1 VDHSNSEK
9 LIAAILGA
17 TVRRRSIHTEPRAAR
32 GGKGIGPSTTQGKW
46 LALRLAY
53 LRGASDPTPLDSGPR
68 LFKAVGVSARQGPKG
83 YQDLVACGWIVQNHF
98 KPEVNPGPEKLI
110 HFSAIQRILEY
121 SHAAALE
128 LEERFEMGLKP
139 DNRLLLLTLLLLAS
153 RGGRVDAV
161 SDGDLAH
168 LTGFTSTQVKGQM
181 ERLKQLGFVGG
192 VIPGVTLPGEFG
204 RAKSCIYL
212 NLLHPWWAI
221 SYPGWRLIELH
232 PSIWRP
238 LLAVEPG
245 IFRSVMRRAS
255 LSVLSEAVQWSAYA
269 EQVRMY
275 LRNLVLM
282 QASESTQ
289 VFLAPSPSPE
299 ENDERVKKWIS
310 ADLNDLVASIL
321 ISLRD
326 DHGYPISRVMA
337 ESGSMILYPAFGT
350 APLQIDPDLT
360 KRSGPMLLT
369 NIAMLK
375 GGIDSTWLD
384 ERNCGE
390 WVKRGVVTD
399 GSLAPRKYGSRTATI
414 SESLAQY
421 FWGINT

>member
-1 VDHSNSEK
+1 MDLSNSEK
-9 LIAAILGA
+9 LISAILGA
-17 TVRRRSIHTEPRAAR
+17 PVRRRSIPIESRTAR
-32 GGKGIGPSTTQGKW
+32 IGAGIGPATPQGKW
-46 LALRLAY
+46 LALRLAF
-53 LRGASDPTPLDSGPR
+53 LQSDSSPLAAGPR
-68 LFKAVGVSARQGPKG
+68 LFKVVGVSARQGPKG

-98 KPEVNPGPEKLI
+98 KPEVNLSPEKLI
-110 HFSAIQRILEY
+110 HLSAIQRVLEY
-121 SHAAALE
+121 SEAAALE
-128 LEERFEMGLKP
+128 LEERYEMGLKP
-139 DNRLLLLTLLLLAS
+139 DNRLLLMTLLLLAS
-153 RGGRVDAV
+153 REGRVDAV

-192 VIPGVTLPGEFG
+192 VIPGVTLPGERG

-221 SYPGWRLIELH
+221 FYPRWRLIELR

-238 LLAVEPG
+238 LLAAEPG
-245 IFRSVMRRAS
+245 IFRSVMRWAS
-255 LSVLSEAVQWSAYA
+255 SSVLSETVQWSAYA

-299 ENDERVKKWIS
+299 ENDKRAKKWIS
-310 ADLNDLVASIL
+310 ADLTDLVASIV

-326 DHGYPISRVMA
+326 DHEYPVARVMV
-337 ESGSMILYPAFGT
+337 EGESMILYPAFGT
-350 APLQIDPDLT
+350 APLQIDADLT
-360 KRSGPMLLT
+360 KRPGPMLLT
-369 NIAMLK
+369 NIAVLK
-375 GGIDSTWLD
+375 GGIDSAWLN

-399 GSLAPRKYGSRTATI
+399 GSLAPRKYGSRKETI
-414 SESLAQY
+414 SESSAQY